1 MGDMGKRAT
10 VRIWGLPLVL
20 FLICAIACGLAA
32 SAQAEAP
39 SQASCVAA
47 ALARPGNVE
56 SDMSR
61 PGNKW
66 EQEILVAADF
76 DPTSAGCLPL
86 VARSAPRAI
95 FKMQSP
101 KNHRRWT
108 RTKGLDF
115 LDESNGTPFPPIG
128 ADGGTGIAVYGPP
141 PGRPKPLKHFLYRCS
156 PGKAVTHVRVVI
168 TLKVTSAADGSLL
181 GHKSYSWP
189 VHIQG
194 GAFAFAG
201 GVKKAC

>member
-1 MGDMGKRAT
+1 MGRRGA
-10 VRIWGLPLVL
+10 VGVWGLPLVL
-20 FLICAIACGLAA
+20 SLICAIACGLAA

-39 SQASCVAA
+39 SQASCVVA
-47 ALARPGNVE
+47 ALARPDNVG

-86 VARSAPRAI
+86 VARSAPQAF
-95 FKMQSP
+95 FKMQRP
-101 KNHRRWT
+101 KNHKQWT
-108 RTKGLDF
+108 RTKGIDLV
-115 LDESNGTPFPPIG
+115 DESNDFKPIG
-128 ADGGTGIAVYGPP
+128 DEGGSGIAVYGPP

-156 PGKAVTHVRVVI
+156 PGKAITHVRVVI
-168 TLKVTSAADGSLL
+168 TLKAASVADGSLL
-181 GHKSYSWP
+181 GRRSYSWP